1 MITEQLP
8 KQENWL
14 WSWFSFPLLSGL
26 TWLADRN
33 KPLQEPVCSQ
43 LERNRSSGKM
53 CPECEILFCKK
64 CETLH
69 YSRAFIE
76 HGLLGHSTE
85 NLPEALSPALSTD
98 SIDLAVA
105 PEESE
110 EEIKRQ

>member
-1 MITEQLP
+1 MATRFDGFIFGAFWVILIANLP
-8 KQENWL
+8 L
-14 WSWFSFPLLSGL
+14 PL
-26 TWLADRN
+26 RN

-85 NLPEALSPALSTD
+85 NLPEALSPALSAG
-98 SIDLAVA
+98 SIELAVA